1 MVTELSLEMFECSE
15 VARCQVKRGSGAFE
29 REELPEQKQ

>member
-1 MVTELSLEMFECSE
+1 MIGGGVVTELSLEMFECS
-15 VARCQVKRGSGAFE
+15 QVKRGRGAFE